1 MALLDRLL
9 DTVVQGHGC
18 LAIITGEAG
27 VGKSR
32 LVREFTSV
40 ATEEHGFDTFVGV
53 CRELD
58 RDSPFAPFADAL
70 RQRLTEAGVDARDL
84 LGPNSEALAL
94 LLPELQ
100 RFSGPA
106 LPPLSP
112 EQEKRRCFEAV
123 AALLRRLAVR
133 QPLLVVLEDLHW
145 ADATTLELLEVLPRR
160 LASTS
165 VLLLLTARSDEPET
179 AFEHCLAKL
188 RRERLADLEVA
199 LDPLD
204 QEEVGRMLA
213 AMLPTPPSSS
223 AIAVIHA
230 RTDGNPFFVE
240 EIVATAPADSTF
252 TWLASEA
259 VVPRTVR
266 EAVLR
271 RLEGLGQA
279 TQAVVNLAAV
289 IGQRVDLDLLV
300 AVSDLQQE
308 EVLRT
313 LETLVERH
321 ILVERPLPGAHLG
334 GFSFRH
340 ALTRDAIY
348 NRLLLVRR
356 RALHR
361 QVAEMLEAASQAA
374 ATPGGAA
381 DIGHSDL
388 GYHFHAAQ
396 QWDKALTYAASAGD
410 AARRLHATNEALVH
424 YQRALDAA
432 QALGSPRTA
441 ELDRHCGQ
449 CFALLGGFDAA
460 RQHLEAALQAARR
473 NGDTALEQGVLYD
486 LAGLYASCDY
496 LQGKEYAQEALAK
509 ALAAQDPRLEAL
521 ALNRLGNIYSN
532 LLQMADARALHED
545 ALQRFHAL
553 DDRWGVADCLDLI
566 GMARYLSGEVA
577 EARAA
582 FAQAAAVFL
591 ELDDAERVASSVTS
605 RGLYLA
611 VLDGPCSTDAGPLGC
626 RPDVEQGLRLCRDLG
641 WRAGET
647 YALVAVACLDLAE
660 GKYRDALRNAESA
673 LTIAREI
680 DHQQWQVISLLTLG
694 LIAADFLDH
703 RRALANFESALTI
716 AQAVGSAQ
724 WIERLEAW
732 VACCHGRLGDH
743 RSADSMLATV
753 LPSGPQPTTIGQRRA
768 LCTLAEIE
776 LARDNPKEAL
786 QLLERLLAGASGPR
800 PAPLL
805 LLRAKA
811 LMVLGRREEADDTL
825 LEARRLA
832 EEFGP
837 RSVLWQVAASRAQL
851 WRASSPSISTEET
864 RLASAEVSALANA
877 IRESESQQAFRR
889 APEVRPWAGRTGRQ
903 RTAAAASAPGGL
915 TPRERDVVVCIA
927 QGMSNK
933 ETARHL
939 YIAEK
944 TVEMHVSSSLGKLGF
959 SSRVQL
965 AAWAV
970 AEGLVP
976 APQGHGSS

>member
-1 MALLDRLL
+1 VATLQRSCPVLVGRAAEMALLDRLL

-58 RDSPFAPFADAL
+58 RDFPFAPFADAL

-123 AALLRRLAVR
+123 AALLRRLSVR

-165 VLLLLTARSDEPET
+165 VLLLLTARSDEPES

-252 TWLASEA
+252 TRLASEA

-381 DIGHSDL
+381 DIRHSDL

-449 CFALLGGFDAA
+449 CFALLGGFDPA

-496 LQGKEYAQEALAK
+496 LQAKEYAQEALAI

-521 ALNRLGNIYSN
+521 ALNRLGNIYTN

-582 FAQAAAVFL
+582 FAQAAAVF
-591 ELDDAERVASSVTS
+591 
-605 RGLYLA
+605 
-611 VLDGPCSTDAGPLGC
+611 
-626 RPDVEQGLRLCRDLG
+626 
-641 WRAGET
+641 
-647 YALVAVACLDLAE
+647 
-660 GKYRDALRNAESA
+660 
-673 LTIAREI
+673 
-680 DHQQWQVISLLTLG
+680 
-694 LIAADFLDH
+694 
-703 RRALANFESALTI
+703 
-716 AQAVGSAQ
+716 
-724 WIERLEAW
+724 
-732 VACCHGRLGDH
+732 
-743 RSADSMLATV
+743 
-753 LPSGPQPTTIGQRRA
+753 
-768 LCTLAEIE
+768 
-776 LARDNPKEAL
+776 
-786 QLLERLLAGASGPR
+786 
-800 PAPLL
+800 
-805 LLRAKA
+805 
-811 LMVLGRREEADDTL
+811 
-825 LEARRLA
+825 EARRLA